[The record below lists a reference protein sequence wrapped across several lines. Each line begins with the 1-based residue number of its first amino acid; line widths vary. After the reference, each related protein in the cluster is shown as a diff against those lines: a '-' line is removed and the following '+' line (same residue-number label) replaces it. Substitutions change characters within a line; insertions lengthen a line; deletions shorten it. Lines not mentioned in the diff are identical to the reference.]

1 MKLTASQLRYMM
13 ALRKL
18 DHGDKIRCT
27 DLAKELCVKKPSV
40 CGMLCRMENMGL
52 ITQDPYADV
61 RITEEGRTA
70 MEEWGRRLD
79 CLAGL
84 LAGRLGLSR
93 RAAGEMAL
101 TLLGNME
108 QKSLE
113 EALREFSTEY
123 F

>member
-1 MKLTASQLRYMM
+1 MCGLPR
-13 ALRKL
+13 RE
-18 DHGDKIRCT
+18 
-27 DLAKELCVKKPSV
+27 ELPWRS
-40 CGMLCRMENMGL
+40 G
-52 ITQDPYADV
+52 
-61 RITEEGRTA
+61 
-70 MEEWGRRLD
+70 GRRLD

-101 TLLGNME
+101 ILLGNME